1 MGFRNLILLLEEFI
15 MLTKTI
21 KATDFDGKEYEET
34 LYFNLTESELMEL
47 ELGTEGGFTKMLQNS
62 MNKNNVPALMKAFKE
77 ILLKSYG
84 EKSADGRRFIKSDK
98 ITEDFL
104 NSASYDAIYME
115 LITNAD
121 AASAFINGVV
131 PKKLSEKAKTKEVQ
145 DQLKN
150 RPAILSR

>member
-1 MGFRNLILLLEEFI
+1 

-21 KATDFDGKEYEET
+21 KTIDFDGNEFEET

-47 ELGTEGGFTKMLQNS
+47 ELGTEGGFTKMIQKCA
-62 MNKNNVPALMKAFKE
+62 NKNDVPSMMKAFKE

-84 EKSADGRRFIKSDK
+84 EKSADGRRFIKSPEL
-98 ITEDFL
+98 TADFL
-104 NSASYDAIYME
+104 NSAAYDTLFME
-115 LITNAD
+115 LVTDAD

-131 PKKLSEKAKTKEVQ
+131 PKKISEKAKSKEVQ

-150 RPAILSR
+150 HPALAVRK